1 MSAPRTLRLAAVL
14 ASAGTLL
21 AGCIGTV
28 RTDAAAGAPGRSGSA
43 IIITQAQIRAAGTGL
58 LDGLRGKVNS
68 MRVSRMAGRRCPLI
82 TLRGAR
88 TFIGSSDPQVY
99 VDGTPMLDTC
109 ILDQIRTRE
118 VEHVEIYPGGVSTRA
133 GYRSS
138 PNGLILV
145 FLTGGPPAR

>member
-21 AGCIGTV
+21 AGC
-28 RTDAAAGAPGRSGSA
+28 AGASLPGGGADAPGRSGSA
-43 IIITQAQIRAAGTGL
+43 IVITRAQIRAAGTGL

-68 MRVSRMAGRRCPLI
+68 MRVTRRTGGRCPQI

-88 TFIGSSDPQVY
+88 TVLGPADPQVY

-109 ILDQIRTRE
+109 ILDQIRTAE
-118 VEHVEIYPGGVSTRA
+118 VEHVEIYPGGVSSRA